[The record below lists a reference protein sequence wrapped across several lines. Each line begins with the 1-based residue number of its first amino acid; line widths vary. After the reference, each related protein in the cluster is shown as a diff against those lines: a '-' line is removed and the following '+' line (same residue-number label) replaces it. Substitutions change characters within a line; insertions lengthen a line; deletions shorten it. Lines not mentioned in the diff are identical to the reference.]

1 MRGKRGKKKRLR
13 RKLKEEKKEAFTL
26 SSSSFEPVGKDSYHL
41 NGASA
46 LKGRWK
52 KLKLKEIISD
62 PAFLGKTIRLGD
74 SIFEVK
80 GLDECGA
87 QGREKDRGKRPFLAN
102 PSRYK

>member
-46 LKGRWK
+46 LKGR
-52 KLKLKEIISD
+52 
-62 PAFLGKTIRLGD
+62 
-74 SIFEVK
+74 
-80 GLDECGA
+80 
-87 QGREKDRGKRPFLAN
+87 
-102 PSRYK
+102 

>member
-13 RKLKEEKKEAFTL
+13 RGIKEETKEAFTL
-26 SSSSFEPVGKDSYHL
+26 LRNSFDPVGKNSYHL

-46 LKGRWK
+46 LKGGWK
-52 KLKLKEIISD
+52 TVKLKEIISD

-80 GLDECGA
+80 GLDERVA
-87 QGREKDRGKRPFLAN
+87 QERRRDLGKKAIPHK
-102 PSRYK
+102 SVTI

>member
-13 RKLKEEKKEAFTL
+13 RKLKEEKKEAFEL
-26 SSSSFEPVGKDSYHL
+26 PKSSFEPGGKLYQLD
-41 NGASA
+41 GASA

-52 KLKLKEIISD
+52 KLKLKEVISD

-80 GLDECGA
+80 GLDEWGA
-87 QGREKDRGKRPFLAN
+87 QEEREDPGKKAILRK
-102 PSRYK
+102 SVSI

>member
-26 SSSSFEPVGKDSYHL
+26 SPSSFEPVGKDSYHL

-46 LKGRWK
+46 LKEGWK
-52 KLKLKEIISD
+52 KFKLKEIISD

-80 GLDECGA
+80 GLDERGA
-87 QGREKDRGKRPFLAN
+87 QERRKDLGKKAIPHHSLTI
-102 PSRYK
+102 